1 MLQSKTGETIES
13 ILAEYRGRQGV
24 MLHIFHRMQE
34 AFGYIPEEAMKPM
47 AEMLKTHPSQLF
59 GSLTFYSELRT
70 APPPRVQ
77 VNQCLGPTC
86 HLKGA
91 EIVHDIIE
99 TRLGSPTW
107 EGDRADHGVHEVE
120 CAGHCHLAPLVYLD
134 DEPRTVTIA
143 DAAAF
148 ADEVKGRAHQ
158 GSH

>member
-24 MLHIFHRMQE
+24 MLHIFHRLQE

-91 EIVHDIIE
+91 EIVHEIIE

-107 EGDRADHGVHEVE
+107 
-120 CAGHCHLAPLVYLD
+120 
-134 DEPRTVTIA
+134 
-143 DAAAF
+143 
-148 ADEVKGRAHQ
+148 
-158 GSH
+158 